1 MDMTLLGMFGLGLLA
16 LGLMAAFVLFCDR
29 V

>member
-1 MDMTLLGMFGLGLLA
+1 MDMVMLGMFGLGLLA
-16 LGLMAAFVLFCDR
+16 LGLMAGFVFFCDR